1 MHAKNLS
8 VDVASAY
15 WNLLLSEK
23 FESMELWTEY
33 IESKSSSGEVKF
45 ISKDQ
50 WSQLLQ
56 FALTIEK
63 DMSNFDEDEAW
74 PVLIDDFVVWAR
86 EQRKGG
92 ESKQ

>member
-1 MHAKNLS
+1 MHTKNLS

-15 WNLLLSEK
+15 WNLLLSDK
-23 FESMELWTEY
+23 FNNMGLWTEY
-33 IESKSSSGEVKF
+33 IESQSSSGELKF

-63 DMSNFDEDEAW
+63 DLSNFDEDEAW

-86 EQRKGG
+86 KQRKVG
-92 ESKQ
+92 ESKE